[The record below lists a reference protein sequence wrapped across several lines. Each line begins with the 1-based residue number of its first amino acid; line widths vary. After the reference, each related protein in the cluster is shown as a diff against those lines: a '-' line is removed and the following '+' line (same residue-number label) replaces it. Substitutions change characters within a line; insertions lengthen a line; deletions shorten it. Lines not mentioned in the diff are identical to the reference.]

1 MNLQEFQEVV
11 KEAIQ
16 AEINAANFYRS
27 LQDQVKSDTSK
38 VILKELENMEWG
50 HKHILEHLDTEGIEQ
65 YESAKIPDLKI
76 SETMIVPPETSHMSI
91 QEIIITAMKREE
103 AARDRYGNLAMETD
117 DIRIKNL
124 LLRLSDEEA
133 KHKLQLETIYDTEIL
148 YEN

>member
-1 MNLQEFQEVV
+1 
-11 KEAIQ
+11 
-16 AEINAANFYRS
+16 
-27 LQDQVKSDTSK
+27 
-38 VILKELENMEWG
+38 
-50 HKHILEHLDTEGIEQ
+50 
-65 YESAKIPDLKI
+65 
-76 SETMIVPPETSHMSI
+76 MSI